1 MPRCGKLLRR
11 RVGGGPAEAPE
22 RILLSYAVG
31 EGKKDGTLG
40 VNMFASEAD
49 VLAYVKTNPV
59 AVSPVL
65 LCGPKSLKEASRV
78 HDVEGGDDNQAK
90 DSGAAFVIE
99 SDEGQ
104 VDNCD
109 ENTYCGNSVETP
121 RTRRLSR
128 RCQSR

>member
-1 MPRCGKLLRR
+1 
-11 RVGGGPAEAPE
+11 
-22 RILLSYAVG
+22 
-31 EGKKDGTLG
+31 
-40 VNMFASEAD
+40 MFASEAD
-49 VLAYVKTNPV
+49 VLAYVKTNPI

-128 RCQSR
+128 EVPKPLKLDFGTPIIGRAFTTALRDADAQLTILRTKLPVMRS